1 MKKRTQKLL
10 ALATVL
16 TMGAG
21 VLASCGNNAAS
32 GEKKAE

>member
-21 VLASCGNNAAS
+21 VLASCRKS
-32 GEKKAE
+32 YTDMPFRR